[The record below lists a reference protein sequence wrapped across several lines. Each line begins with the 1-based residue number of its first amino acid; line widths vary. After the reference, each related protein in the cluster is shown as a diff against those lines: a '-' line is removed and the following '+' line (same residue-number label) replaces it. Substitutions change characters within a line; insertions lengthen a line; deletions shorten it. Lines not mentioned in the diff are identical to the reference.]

1 MSMKPGKRDI
11 KCNFL
16 IQGEELDALHN
27 ITYLLSE
34 CFGLDSRINNYKG
47 KRSIGLY
54 QWDFECLLGGIE
66 YAINDT
72 RSTSTVT
79 QKDQDALVPLFER
92 MNEIYQKT
100 YREN

>member
-1 MSMKPGKRDI
+1 MV
-11 KCNFL
+11 
-16 IQGEELDALHN
+16 ALHN
-27 ITYLLSE
+27 ITYLMSE

-47 KRSIGLY
+47 KRPIGLY

-66 YAINDT
+66 YAINDK

-92 MNEIYQKT
+92 MNEIYQQT
-100 YREN
+100 YRQD